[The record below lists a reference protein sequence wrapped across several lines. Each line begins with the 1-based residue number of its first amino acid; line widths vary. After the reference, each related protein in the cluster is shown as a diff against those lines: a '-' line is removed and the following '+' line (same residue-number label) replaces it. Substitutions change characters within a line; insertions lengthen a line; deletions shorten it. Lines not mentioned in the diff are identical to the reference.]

1 MSALPCPQSQ
11 SSTTSTMAGAW
22 TVAAFGF
29 VLVVGM
35 EQGVAPAPPTTQPTT
50 QPSDVAPPQ
59 QSQEV
64 VDDAQQS
71 SAAAPALTA
80 GSGKDESGGTMYEL
94 NVFYAAHNA
103 DIETCQPK
111 ADDSLKVA
119 PNDCT
124 CLYELVDNVG
134 PCLASIKLN
143 TADKKIQAQLWAGD
157 KCDGS
162 PLAGGDTDIECDKC
176 TNVPLPLGAGISVEV
191 ICPFDAF
198 GLCGL
203 ADVGEGAPCIASTV
217 VVLCALACCCGC
229 AIRRKRQP
237 QYSVSGSQP
246 IYAPI
251 APGR

>member
-1 MSALPCPQSQ
+1 
-11 SSTTSTMAGAW
+11 MAGAG
-22 TVAAFGF
+22 A
-29 VLVVGM
+29 VVTFLLALGM
-35 EQGVAPAPPTTQPTT
+35 EQGVAPAPPTTQP
-50 QPSDVAPPQ
+50 SDVALPQ
-59 QSQEV
+59 QSLTGEGV
-64 VDDAQQS
+64 HDAPQQS
-71 SAAAPALTA
+71 SGAAAAAPALSA
-80 GSGKDESGGTMYEL
+80 GSDKDESGGTMYEL

-198 GLCGL
+198 GLCAL

-237 QYSVSGSQP
+237 QYSVSGIQQP